1 MGTLTGSILGGNWV
15 TNVIGGICLT
25 IDYIVYLAINLCYQL
40 FEVVGKIEVF
50 STDSVA
56 EISHKIYTIIGIV
69 MLFVFAYNI
78 ILGIID
84 PDSINKGDKSVQNVV
99 KNTVISVVLITL
111 FPLICEYMQT
121 FQNHVV
127 EDKTITNLILGSTAS
142 DKSALSISTTIF
154 TAFYHPL
161 DENKSPVTLAECETS
176 PEKAKLCPKYSELA
190 GEAKNSLSGLWN
202 LMHDSD
208 FRYGIGDDTMEYL
221 FPLSTIAGVVAAYLF
236 LSFSLDL
243 GVRAAK
249 LGALKLVAP
258 IPIFLRIT
266 KPKGGQF
273 DKWLSEFIKTYLQV
287 FERIIIIS
295 FAMLLISY
303 VSSIDITKNL
313 FTNNDPSV
321 TEPSVF
327 IKLLAIVVVI
337 LGILKFA
344 KDAPKLLE
352 DLFNVKIPQM
362 SLKKKINDNEYALRG
377 ASMLGA
383 AGATAAGN
391 VIKGIGEGKGVGGV
405 LKTGLGGLIGGGRQ
419 GWIQSRGLNDV
430 SKLKDTIVGARAT
443 ADEHRDDRE
452 ASSRGLAGNWLDK
465 QIKQIKLEHPEWSD
479 AQVEQYVEENKL
491 RERAEWHGTVID
503 RTADR
508 ALNTG
513 KEFVEY
519 MTSGGDAI
527 LQRSY
532 ANQKKLKDRANDFIK
547 NYINKNDYEKTKASM
562 DKFVD
567 EAGQGKI
574 SARELATRLTQI
586 SGKSA
591 SIIGMSVEVDGQKHK
606 FNTIQEKI
614 NTIKNAYGID
624 LDEQIEKETNEKD
637 ENGNPITKKVYKYND
652 LRENIE
658 KGKINN
664 TQLLETL
671 ENLTGKQGDISADGF
686 ILDSENFDREK
697 YDLNTEEG
705 RKKAIDDGLLYDIN
719 TKKGR
724 EDAIKSAY
732 KEMLDAAQIKNL
744 KDLGSDVCANNANN
758 LAKEFG
764 ELSLTIDNEKVR
776 NELSDMIEKLV
787 DKSKHLERD
796 ADYLEFAQTYDKINK
811 KLKKS
816 SDDTFSNLLNVK
828 NKKDGK

>member
-50 STDSVA
+50 KTDSVA

-99 KNTVISVVLITL
+99 KNTVISVVLVTL

-121 FQNHVV
+121 FQDHIV
-127 EDKTITNLILGSTAS
+127 ESKTISNLLLGSTVS
-142 DKSALSISTTIF
+142 DKSALSVSTTIF

-161 DENKSPVTLAECETS
+161 DENKNPVTLDECATS
-176 PEKAKLCPKYSELA
+176 SAKLCPRYKELA
-190 GEAKNSLSGLWN
+190 DEAKDSLSGLWN

-208 FRYGIGDDTMEYL
+208 LRYGIGDDTMEYL

-266 KPKGGQF
+266 KPKGGTF
-273 DKWLSEFIKTYLQV
+273 DKWFSEFTKTYLQV
-287 FERIIIIS
+287 FERIIIIN
-295 FAMLLISY
+295 FAMLLISF
-303 VSSIDITKNL
+303 VSDVNIFATDGNFLINVIAT
-313 FTNNDPSV
+313 
-321 TEPSVF
+321 
-327 IKLLAIVVVI
+327 VVVI

-344 KDAPKLLE
+344 KDAPKLIE
-352 DLFNVKIPQM
+352 EIFSVKIPQM

-383 AGATAAGN
+383 AGATAVGN

-419 GWIQSRGLNDV
+419 GWVQSRGLNDI

-465 QIKQIKLEHPEWSD
+465 QINQIKLEHPEWSD

-491 RERAEWHGTVID
+491 REKAEWHGTVID

-513 KEFVEY
+513 KEFIEY

-547 NYINKNDYEKTKASM
+547 GYINKSDYEKTKSSK
-562 DKFVD
+562 DSLTSDVK
-567 EAGQGKI
+567 QGRI
-574 SARELATRLTQI
+574 TARELATRLAQI

-591 SIIGMSVEVDGQKHK
+591 SITGMSVDVNGKKYRFNNPNEK
-606 FNTIQEKI
+606 FAA
-614 NTIKNAYGID
+614 IKSAYGID

-637 ENGNPITKKVYKYND
+637 ANGNPITKKEYKYND
-652 LRENIE
+652 LRENIQQ
-658 KGKINN
+658 GKVNN
-664 TQLLETL
+664 TQLLEIL
-671 ENLTGKQGDISADGF
+671 ENLTGKQGTMSVDGLTLGNETYDI
-686 ILDSENFDREK
+686 
-697 YDLNTEEG
+697 NTEEG
-705 RKKAIDDGLLYDIN
+705 RNKAI
-719 TKKGR
+719 K
-724 EDAIKSAY
+724 DAY
-732 KEMLDAAQIKNL
+732 QEMLDAAQIKNL
-744 KDLGSDVCANNANN
+744 KESGAKICANNASN

-764 ELSLTIDNEKVR
+764 ELSLTIDDEKVR
-776 NELSDMIEKLV
+776 NELSDMIERLV
-787 DKSKHLERD
+787 DRSKNLNSD
-796 ADYLEFAQTYDKINK
+796 ADYLAFAKDYEKINK
-811 KLKKS
+811 RLDESTKE
-816 SDDTFSNLLNVK
+816 TFSNLLNVK